1 MASPNQ
7 AGSFGFGRTAGPA
20 DEIYDLMLGSQSDGS
35 EISEIDAPLD
45 RYRALVQVNFD
56 TGSGVE
62 ETLEIA
68 AIYPKMR
75 V

>member
-1 MASPNQ
+1 MAGAS
-7 AGSFGFGRTAGPA
+7 
-20 DEIYDLMLGSQSDGS
+20 DEIYDVLLGDDLASP

-62 ETLEIA
+62 ETIEIA